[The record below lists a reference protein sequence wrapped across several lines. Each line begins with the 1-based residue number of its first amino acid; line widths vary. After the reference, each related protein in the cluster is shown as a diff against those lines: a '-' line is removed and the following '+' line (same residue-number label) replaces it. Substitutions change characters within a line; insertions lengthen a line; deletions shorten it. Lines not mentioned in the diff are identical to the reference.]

1 MSALDFFA
9 LRARNDSSIEL
20 DPIDPSG
27 LLRHTGRM
35 TDDANMLPGDDAGLT
50 AAAERLRAGGL
61 VAFPTETVYGLGG
74 DACNDTAVARIFA
87 AKNRPSFNPLI
98 VHVLDFDAAAAL
110 SRLDDRA
117 RALADAFWPG
127 PLSFVVPRRAKS
139 GLSLLVSAG
148 LDSVALRVP
157 AHPLARDLLMQFGG
171 PIAAPSANAAGEVS
185 PTTAA
190 HVAQSLGANA
200 DLILDGGACQVGL
213 ESTVIDLCGDRPAL
227 LRHGAVTH
235 EQLEAVL
242 GPVEDAT
249 RPADGAAPRS
259 PGQIARHYAPSIP
272 VRLIADI
279 AGPGEALLTFGP
291 HAAEGATSALNLSRS
306 GDLTEAA
313 ANLFAHL
320 RALDRPEHRTIAVVP
335 IPETGLG
342 RAINDRLRRAADAHN
357 DTHNP

>member
-1 MSALDFFA
+1 M
-9 LRARNDSSIEL
+9 
-20 DPIDPSG
+20 DPSFR
-27 LLRHTGRM
+27 LRHTRAM
-35 TDDANMLPGDDAGLT
+35 NDSANMLPGDDAGLT

-61 VAFPTETVYGLGG
+61 VAFPTETVYGLGA

-110 SRLDDRA
+110 GDLDDRA

-127 PLSFVVPRRAKS
+127 PLSFVVPRRSDS

-148 LDSVALRVP
+148 LDSVALRAP
-157 AHPLARDLLMQFGG
+157 AHPLARDLLTRFGG
-171 PIAAPSANAAGEVS
+171 PVAAPSANAAGEVS
-185 PTTAA
+185 PTTAG
-190 HVAQSLGANA
+190 HVAQSLGTKV

-213 ESTVIDLCGDRPAL
+213 ESTVIDLCGDQPAL
-227 LRHGAVTH
+227 LRHGAVTL
-235 EQLEAVL
+235 EQLEDVL

-272 VRLIADI
+272 VRLNA
-279 AGPGEALLTFGP
+279 ASAEPGEAFLAFGADEP
-291 HAAEGATSALNLSRS
+291 EGATSALNLSPS

-320 RALDRPEHRTIAVVP
+320 RALDRPEHRAIAVAP
-335 IPETGLG
+335 IPEIGLG

-357 DTHNP
+357 DAHNP